1 LTSIDLKSDAWAMA
15 DYVVSV
21 EMQRYCR
28 DDANITM
35 KLMKN
40 RNALQIDEILAE
52 SGPTQVDGE
61 PWWRIDLNHAASQ
74 WLRSLNDPRVVEVA
88 ARLFDVPEDIYILTK
103 LTWV

>member
-1 LTSIDLKSDAWAMA
+1 MA

-21 EMQRYCR
+21 EMQRYCL

-40 RNALQIDEILAE
+40 RPTSAIRVDEILAE
-52 SGPTQVDGE
+52 SGPTQVDGK
-61 PWWRIDLNHAASQ
+61 PWWRIDLNHAASK
-74 WLRSLNDPRVVEVA
+74 WLRALKDPRVVEVTD
-88 ARLFDVPEDIYILTK
+88 RTFDVPEDIYILTK